1 MITQDFR
8 DTGLFGP
15 EQSCPADAP
24 VADRLL
30 AFSGRKV

>member
-1 MITQDFR
+1 MIGQEFR
-8 DTGLFGP
+8 DMGLFAA
-15 EQSCPADAP
+15 EQPCPADAP